1 MGGGSLDR
9 RGVAAALLVA
19 LALAVPALIN
29 RFPLTFPDTGAYLR
43 IAFASYFGVERASGY
58 GFFLKPLLAV
68 ADGPPNLWIALGV
81 QLLIVALVAL
91 ACVRRLLPLPATL
104 AALLLVAA
112 VSSWPWHAAQLM
124 PDAFTGPLVLAA
136 WLLTRPQLTPLATVG
151 LALFAILAMLMHVTH
166 APILIAACLAA
177 LAADWLTGEKFT
189 VAASRLMLPL
199 VIAVI
204 TIATQIGANTAYL
217 GRASIAPGGPLFLYA
232 RLNEDGLIKPWL
244 DQHCGEPRVALLCAT
259 APSLPRDSQD
269 LLWAR
274 EGPVARMVWKEGPAD
289 LDRWQ
294 LVDQMAIANRGA
306 IRERPL
312 HFLSSAIAG
321 TARQFVTFGAID
333 DECPRNCRAPGG
345 DVALTLR
352 AFDPAAAP
360 AYARSRQA
368 NAGLPASAIR
378 AVATPITALALIALP
393 LVLLLAYRRRD
404 PLVASFAA
412 AVLAALLVNAAM
424 AGALSD
430 VHDRYQSRVAWL
442 AVLVVVAATLRW
454 RGQVT
459 AARAANRGSV

>member
-9 RGVAAALLVA
+9 RGLAAVLLVA

-29 RFPLTFPDTGAYLR
+29 GFPLTFPDTGAYLR
-43 IAFASYFGVERASGY
+43 IGYASYFGVERASGY
-58 GFFLKPLLAV
+58 GFFLKPLLALT
-68 ADGPPNLWIALGV
+68 DGSPSLWIALGI
-81 QLLIVALVAL
+81 QLLIVALVAV
-91 ACVRRLLPLPATL
+91 AGVRRLLHPAGAI

-112 VSSWPWHAAQLM
+112 LSSWSWHAAQLM
-124 PDAFTGPLVLAA
+124 PDAFTGPLILAA
-136 WLLTRPQLTPLATVG
+136 WLLTRTQLTPLATVG
-151 LALFAILAMLMHVTH
+151 LALFAILAILMHVTH
-166 APILIAACLAA
+166 APIFLAASLAA
-177 LAADWLTGEKFT
+177 LAADWLTGDKIKA
-189 VAASRLMLPL
+189 AASRLILPL
-199 VIAVI
+199 VIAAI
-204 TIATQIGANTAYL
+204 AIATQVGANAAFL

-244 DQHCGEPRVALLCAT
+244 DRHCGEPRVALLCAT

-306 IRERPL
+306 IRQRPL
-312 HFLSSAIAG
+312 HFLSSALAG
-321 TARQFVTFGAID
+321 TARQLVTFGAID

-345 DVALTLR
+345 DVALTLQ

-360 AYARSRQA
+360 AYAHSRQA
-368 NAGLPASAIR
+368 NAGLPVAAVRAIT
-378 AVATPITALALIALP
+378 TPMTALALLALP
-393 LVLLLAYRRRD
+393 FVLLLAHRRRD
-404 PLVASFAA
+404 PLVASLAA
-412 AVLAALLVNAAM
+412 AILVALVANAAM

-430 VHDRYQSRVAWL
+430 VHDRYQSRIAWL
-442 AVLVVVAATLRW
+442 AVLAVVATALRW

-459 AARAANRGSV
+459 ADLVANRSSA

>member
-1 MGGGSLDR
+1 M
-9 RGVAAALLVA
+9 LVA

-29 RFPLTFPDTGAYLR
+29 GFPLTFPDTGAYLR
-43 IAFASYFGVERASGY
+43 IAYASYFGVERASGY

-68 ADGPPNLWIALGV
+68 ANGPPSLWIALAV
-81 QLLIVALVAL
+81 QLCIIAALVA
-91 ACVRRLLPLPATL
+91 ACAKRLLPPTAAF

-112 VSSWPWHAAQLM
+112 LSSWPWHAAQLM

-136 WLLTRPQLTPLATVG
+136 WLLTRRDLTPLATVG

-166 APILIAACLAA
+166 APLFTAAAVAA
-177 LAADWLTGEKFT
+177 FAADWLTGDKFR
-189 VAASRLMLPL
+189 AAAARLILPL
-199 VIAVI
+199 VIAAI
-204 TIATQIGANTAYL
+204 AMATQVGANAAYL

-244 DQHCGEPRVALLCAT
+244 DRHCGEPRIALLCAT
-259 APSLPRDSQD
+259 APALPRDSQD

-274 EGPVARMVWKEGPAD
+274 GGPVATMVWKEGPAD
-289 LDRWQ
+289 LDRWA

-312 HFLSSAIAG
+312 HFLSSALAG
-321 TARQFVTFGAID
+321 TARQLVTFGAID

-345 DVALTLR
+345 DVALTLQ
-352 AFDPAAAP
+352 ALDPAAAP
-360 AYARSRQA
+360 PYARSRQA
-368 NAGLPASAIR
+368 NAGLPMGAVR
-378 AVATPITALALIALP
+378 AVTTPIAALAMLALP
-393 LVLLLAYRRRD
+393 IVLVLAWRRRD
-404 PLVASFAA
+404 SLVSSLGSAI
-412 AVLAALLVNAAM
+412 LAALLANTAM

-442 AVLVVVAATLRW
+442 AVLVVAVAALRW

-459 AARAANRGSV
+459 ADRAANRGSA